1 MTFKLACVGIGG
13 YAANYINAAR
23 RLRDEGQAEIR
34 AVVELYPQRYGDLLE
49 ELTSRGTRVYATM
62 EEMFAEHRDI
72 DLVTIGTGLHLHCPM
87 AIMALEH
94 GCHVFL
100 AKPSTTLVQN
110 VDRMTEA
117 ARRADRWLAVD
128 FQHIYSEAAGAIKD
142 AIVAGSLGTVEAVVI
157 RLVWCRTERYYRRNN
172 WAGRYRLGDVLVL
185 DGPMN
190 NPHAHYIN
198 NAMYFAAPQAGAFAV
213 PVEVQAELYKGH
225 KIEGEDTV
233 SARARTNTGVEIL
246 FLATLCGEDNV
257 AHTAMD
263 IIGSAGSAR
272 WGFDSYRITTREGT
286 VERPTTKI
294 RGEVALRYVLRCL
307 ETGGRP
313 KQIIEDTRGHVLF
326 SNGAYESA
334 RAIHPLDERFLRLTG
349 LPENDMSTELVG
361 INALIEEAGE
371 RRLLFSEMGA
381 PWARRSCPFDLT
393 GYTSFALVP
402 PQITL

>member
-34 AVVELYPQRYGDLLE
+34 AVVELYPQRYVGLLD

-62 EEMFAEHRDI
+62 EEMFAEQRDI

-190 NPHAHYIN
+190 NPTPTISTTPCTLRPRRP
-198 NAMYFAAPQAGAFAV
+198 APLPCRWRCRPSCTRG
-213 PVEVQAELYKGH
+213 
-225 KIEGEDTV
+225 TR
-233 SARARTNTGVEIL
+233 SRARTPCRRAPGRTPASRSPFPGHAVQR
-246 FLATLCGEDNV
+246 T
-257 AHTAMD
+257 TSPTPPWTS
-263 IIGSAGSAR
+263 SAARERR

-334 RAIHPLDERFLRLTG
+334 RAIHPLDERFLKG
-349 LPENDMSTELVG
+349 LRACPRTTCPPSWWAST
-361 INALIEEAGE
+361 
-371 RRLLFSEMGA
+371 
-381 PWARRSCPFDLT
+381 P
-393 GYTSFALVP
+393 
-402 PQITL
+402 